1 MGGFLCCEVGGPIFA
16 GAHTYTWRGLVLELN
31 SNFTKNSA
39 AAEFR
44 LIIILSL

>member
-1 MGGFLCCEVGGPIFA
+1 MGGFLCCEFGGLIFG
-16 GAHTYTWRGLVLELN
+16 GAYTYAWRCLVLELY

-39 AAEFR
+39 AVEFR